1 MISVQNYY
9 TVCAGFEVAISLNPE
24 VFPAHSSAKKSRYV
38 SQFNPKE
45 GKALRTAEAGFV
57 RRKPMTFCS
66 FSQVYLAPE
75 TTTRNF
81 AVARTESGD
90 KTMLVGVCM

>member
-24 VFPAHSSAKKSRYV
+24 VLPAHSSANKSIW
-38 SQFNPKE
+38 
-45 GKALRTAEAGFV
+45 KAVRTAEAGFV
-57 RRKPMTFCS
+57 RRKLMTFCS
-66 FSQVYLAPE
+66 FSQVCLAPE

-90 KTMLVGVCM
+90 KTMVVGVCM

>member
-66 FSQVYLAPE
+66 FSQVCLAPE